1 MAYKP
6 RKVPKRKRRIAW
18 RTLTLSALLFA
29 VSGYIVYAL
38 LFPKPLE
45 VESPS
50 FTICDYNL
58 TQTQAKLFELNYT
71 ETRVIEDYLIYGE
84 TLNLFG
90 ERYALGQTDPFTGK
104 TVILRD
110 LCSQNEWVYLLDR
123 NIDGQIPLENLSEG
137 FYEVFIVD
145 QLVEKRLIMREQLY
159 DVFYTVRRGG
169 FSTRIDLV
177 ADDDLIEADTPNRPI
192 MDQNYFFIRVLK
204 EEATTLETIYDLTL
218 DPSRFT
224 PRGSGADLGRS
235 AHGLSEHAELLRF
248 ALALRDRLEAQGLR
262 VHLTRDETSDPIA
275 LYGDRGR
282 LQAAYAAQSKYYIN
296 LAMNHSTNP
305 DVRGTRVV
313 YSSYASNRFASQ
325 VFRALSAVPGVTPF
339 GFIQRGNI
347 AGVVASS
354 RFEGFDSFP
363 VIRESGGR
371 ILGAGTLSEESRTN
385 AFFNAD
391 ATQGMQS
398 LSIELIFISNEL
410 DAQVYERY
418 FDTLVD
424 QVVLGLSN
432 YLGLRP

>member
-6 RKVPKRKRRIAW
+6 RKVPKRKRKIAW
-18 RTLTLSALLFA
+18 RALMLSALLLA

-71 ETRVIEDYLIYGE
+71 ETSVIEDYLIYGE

-90 ERYALGQTDPFTGK
+90 ERYALGQSDPFTGK

-110 LCSQNEWVYLLDR
+110 VCSQNEWVYLLDR

-145 QLVEKRLIMREQLY
+145 QLVEKRLIMRQQLY

-169 FSTRIDLV
+169 FTTRIDLV
-177 ADDDLIEADTPNRPI
+177 ADDDLIEADNPNRPI

-204 EEATTLETIYDLTL
+204 EDAATLDEIYDVTI
-218 DPSRFT
+218 DPARFT
-224 PRGSGADLGRS
+224 PRGTGADLGRS
-235 AHGLSEHAELLRF
+235 AFGLSEHAELLRF
-248 ALALRDRLEAQGLR
+248 ALALRERLEAQGLK
-262 VHLTRDETSDPIA
+262 VHLTRDEDSSPIA
-275 LYGDRGR
+275 LYAENGR
-282 LQAAYAAQSKYYIN
+282 LEAAYAAQSKYYLN

-305 DVRGTRVV
+305 ELRGTQIV

-325 VFRALSAVPGVTPF
+325 VFRALSTVPGITPY

-391 ATQGMQS
+391 ATQGMQT
-398 LSIELIFISNEL
+398 LSVELIFISNEL

-418 FDTLVD
+418 FDALVE
-424 QVVLGLSN
+424 QVTLGLSN